1 MLGAI
6 PFRTFP
12 VFNLGP
18 LPIRTFGVFV
28 ALGIVVGVQ
37 ILARYAK
44 ERNLDPDSLTSLAFQ
59 VVGFGIVGARLLFVV
74 THLSD
79 FQQNPLEIFAIWQG
93 GLQFSG
99 SFVVAIPIIWNFARR
114 HPEVPGL
121 TLTDGIVLAL
131 VPGMMLGR
139 IGCAAVGEHLG
150 NATSFLLGWKYLGG
164 ETREGPLVVGS
175 VVHSTALY
183 EILLL
188 APLAV
193 LLFRMHRRRVPSGQ
207 MAATFFLWYGVQ
219 RLLTD
224 VLRAYDTR
232 VLGLTGAQYLCI
244 GMILGGAWILGTIR
258 PKRPGSAG
266 PAEPPTATA

>member
-1 MLGAI
+1 VLGAI

-12 VFNLGP
+12 VFHIGP

-37 ILARYAK
+37 ILSRYAR
-44 ERNLDPDSLTSLAFQ
+44 ERGLDPESLAGLAFQ

-79 FQQNPLEIFAIWQG
+79 FQSNPLEAFAIWQG

-99 SFVVAIPIIWNFARR
+99 SFLVAIPIIWNFARR

-121 TLTDGIVLAL
+121 VLTDGIVLAL
-131 VPGMMLGR
+131 VPGMMIGR
-139 IGCAAVGEHLG
+139 IGCASVGEHLG
-150 NATSFLLGWKYLGG
+150 KATSFFLGWEYLGG
-164 ETREGPLVVGS
+164 ETREGPIAVGTI
-175 VVHSTALY
+175 VHSTALY

-188 APLAV
+188 APLAI
-193 LLFRMHRRRVPSGQ
+193 LLFRMNRQRVQTGQ
-207 MAATFFLWYGVQ
+207 MAATFFLWYGIQ

-224 VLRAYDTR
+224 TLRAYDHR
-232 VLGLTGAQYLCI
+232 VFGLTGAQYLCI

-258 PKRPGSAG
+258 PKRTSP
-266 PAEPPTATA
+266 PHAEPAA